1 MNIIGFTKT
10 VLLTGFVLVLLACAS
25 GSKLVIKSGTKVIK
39 TEEYSWQDLISVE
52 IPEGVIVISKE
63 AFEGNELE
71 TLVIPH
77 GVTSIGEGAFRMNN
91 LTSVIIP
98 DTVSRI
104 ASRAFTANKLK
115 VVFIP
120 ESVKDLA
127 EDAFDS
133 YTAVIIMS
141 SPKGEY
147 AGDYRV
153 LVENNRVAITEY
165 RGKDTELVIPER
177 INGLPVAVI
186 GKYVFFEKG
195 LASVVIPETV
205 TLIEAGAF
213 RRNSL
218 TSVTIPGGLTAVAD
232 YVFAEN
238 ELKAIAIPDNVTTIG
253 KYAFGH
259 NSIETIDIPVSV
271 TSIGDAAFQFNSIA
285 NITIPDSVSRIGKY
299 AFYGNSLSN
308 IAVPKSLRQISE
320 NVFGKNEV
328 TKVIIPD
335 GVQKIDRY
343 AFFSNKLTEIEL
355 PASITTLDETAFDK
369 AVTLKGLGAPAT
381 LEISTKKGRPLRV
394 KANRIVA
401 RSFILPGRATIPL
414 EISVDGSGG
423 SINFST
429 SISYTFLSQHDY
441 LLIVD
446 SKNQYFPHYSVLVQ
460 LEKDGVPEYYWL
472 YQYAETERARVK
484 REFGGVNPSSG
495 TSMVLIK
502 EGNGSGAVAW

>member
-1 MNIIGFTKT
+1 MKIIVFTKT
-10 VLLTGFVLVLLACAS
+10 VLLTGLVLVLLACAS

-39 TEEYSWQDLISVE
+39 TGEYSWQDLTSVE
-52 IPEGVIVISKE
+52 IPEGVTVISKE

-91 LTSVIIP
+91 LTSIVIP
-98 DTVSRI
+98 DTVTRI
-104 ASRAFTANKLK
+104 GSEAFASNELTT
-115 VVFIP
+115 VFIP
-120 ESVKDLA
+120 ESVTDLA

-133 YTAVIIMS
+133 EVAVIIRS
-141 SPKGEY
+141 PPKGEY
-147 AGDYRV
+147 AGDYKV
-153 LVENNRVAITEY
+153 LVQNNKVVITEY
-165 RGKDTELVIPER
+165 RGKDTDLVIPEQ
-177 INGLPVAVI
+177 INGLPVAAI

-205 TLIEAGAF
+205 TVIEAGAF

-218 TSVTIPGGLTAVAD
+218 SSVTIPGGLTTIAD

-238 ELKAIAIPDNVTTIG
+238 ELESVVIPGKVTAIG
-253 KYAFGH
+253 KYAFGD
-259 NSIETIDIPVSV
+259 NSIETVDIPAGV
-271 TSIGDAAFQFNSIA
+271 TSIGDEAFEFNAIA
-285 NITIPDSVSRIGKY
+285 NISIPESVIRIGKS
-299 AFYGNSLSN
+299 AFFGNSLSN

-320 NVFGKNEV
+320 NVFGKNEL

-355 PASITTLDETAFDK
+355 PASITALDEAAFDK
-369 AVTLKGLGAPAT
+369 AVTLKGPGAPAT
-381 LEISTKKGRPLRV
+381 LEISAKKGRPLRV
-394 KANRIVA
+394 STNRIVA
-401 RSFILPGRATIPL
+401 RSFILPGRTTIPL

-423 SINFST
+423 SISFST
-429 SISYTFLSQHDY
+429 SVSYTFLSQHDY

-446 SKNQYFPHYSVLVQ
+446 SENQYFPFYSVLVQ
-460 LEKDGVPEYYWL
+460 LEKDGLPEYYWL
-472 YQYAETERARVK
+472 YQYVETERARIK

-495 TSMVLIK
+495 TAMVLIK
-502 EGNGSGAVAW
+502 EGNGSGIW